1 MISLKKLTQTK
12 HLLFIS
18 FLIILVL
25 FLRNILGPDIQTIN
39 LDNNKVQTR
48 CLSQPIENIKN
59 NNYEEYKLE
68 KIPQDLYISENIKNL
83 YSMVVGNIEISERR
97 KVITTFYNSSIGY
110 FNI

>member
-25 FLRNILGPDIQTIN
+25 FLNILGPDIQTIN

-48 CLSQPIENIKN
+48 CLSQPIENIKIIIMKSTN
-59 NNYEEYKLE
+59 
-68 KIPQDLYISENIKNL
+68 
-83 YSMVVGNIEISERR
+83 
-97 KVITTFYNSSIGY
+97 
-110 FNI
+110 

>member
-48 CLSQPIENIKN
+48 CLSQPIENF
-59 NNYEEYKLE
+59 KLNKTIIINTE
-68 KIPQDLYISENIKNL
+68 
-83 YSMVVGNIEISERR
+83 
-97 KVITTFYNSSIGY
+97 
-110 FNI
+110 FNMIFKY